1 MIVVDSSV
9 WIGHFRNTDQSA
21 VAKLRAIAD
30 VDTIIVGD
38 IVLLEVL
45 QGTRDERHAD
55 AVERNLRAFDIRS
68 MLDDRLVVAAARN
81 LRSLRSMGIT
91 VRKTIDLVIATFCL
105 TGGHVLLHDDRDFDL
120 MIVPLGLRTY

>member
-9 WIGHFRNTDQSA
+9 WIGHFRDTANVA

-38 IVLLEVL
+38 LVLLEVL
-45 QGTRDERHAD
+45 QGTRDEQHAD
-55 AVERNLRAFDIRS
+55 TVERHLRAFDVRS
-68 MLDDRLVVAAARN
+68 MLDDRLGVAAARN
-81 LRSLRSMGIT
+81 FRVLRSRGIT

-105 TGGHVLLHDDRDFDL
+105 TGGHELLHDDRDFDG
-120 MIVPLGLRTY
+120 MIGPLGLRTY